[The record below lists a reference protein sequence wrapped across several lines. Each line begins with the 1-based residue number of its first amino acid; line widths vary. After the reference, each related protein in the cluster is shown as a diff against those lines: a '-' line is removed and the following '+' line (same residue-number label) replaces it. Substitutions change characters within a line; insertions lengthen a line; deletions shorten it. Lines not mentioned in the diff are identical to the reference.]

1 MRAAYWRVRVT
12 SRASFAI
19 RLYACVAS
27 SFLFLT
33 AAYGE
38 EPGTPLAGE
47 AFHADLV
54 GLPIDF
60 PERDRRHVTAVNFG
74 AQWIPNGPIQLQV
87 LPFGAIFVWE
97 DWAAQRFRGVFFGVV
112 NVVQYVRGP
121 RACDRWEAVI

>member
-1 MRAAYWRVRVT
+1 MRAVYWRARVT
-12 SRASFAI
+12 SRASFTI
-19 RLYACVAS
+19 WLYACVAS

-47 AFHADLV
+47 AFHADLF

-74 AQWIPNGPIQLQV
+74 VQWIPKDRKSTRLNSSHLVISY
-87 LPFGAIFVWE
+87 A
-97 DWAAQRFRGVFFGVV
+97 VF
-112 NVVQYVRGP
+112 
-121 RACDRWEAVI
+121 CL